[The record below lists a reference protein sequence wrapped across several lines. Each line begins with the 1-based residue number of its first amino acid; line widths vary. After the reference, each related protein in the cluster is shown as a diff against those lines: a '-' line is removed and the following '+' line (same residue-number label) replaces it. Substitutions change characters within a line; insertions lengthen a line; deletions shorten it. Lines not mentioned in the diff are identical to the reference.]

1 MCEVCDSVLRVTHDL
16 SNLDAI
22 LFIHVCD
29 VTSPNVRHRS
39 YTRVKYDLSIC
50 ATWLIHMCEIWLFI
64 CVKCVTLS
72 YVRHMT
78 DPIWMRH
85 DSFLHVIWLIHTCII
100 THSHVW
106 NLTYMCEIRR
116 IYFYDMRHSCIRET
130 WLIHLCDMSHPY
142 GASSGL
148 GGPLP
153 TMILPKRPPLHD
165 LSRGILCRLNS

>member
-106 NLTYMCEIRR
+106 NLTYRHVRHGWFICVK
-116 IYFYDMRHSCIRET
+116 YDAFVSTT
-130 WLIHLCDMSHPY
+130 WDIHAYVKHDSFICATCLIHMVHRVVSE
-142 GASSGL
+142 
-148 GGPLP
+148 
-153 TMILPKRPPLHD
+153 D
-165 LSRGILCRLNS
+165 LYPQWFCPSVHHCTI